1 MNTEKFIFTTSLCL
15 GLLPTHLIISF
26 LSTGFLQIESEI
38 DFFGNADMSLTSVEY
53 VGLPSLLCWE
63 F

>member
-15 GLLPTHLIISF
+15 GLLPTHFIISF

-38 DFFGNADMSLTSVEY
+38 EFFGNAEGMSLTKVDT
-53 VGLPSLLCWE
+53 
-63 F
+63 

>member
-15 GLLPTHLIISF
+15 ELLPTHFIISF

-38 DFFGNADMSLTSVEY
+38 EFFGNADMSLTGVEY
-53 VGLPSLLCWE
+53 VGLPSLLC
-63 F
+63 